1 MIRLRHLCF
10 ALIGVLLLFSK
21 SLSGQNQGE
30 KDILLQTLKEEC
42 DNNFAELKKLDPPA
56 YILTYRL
63 EENHSYKIS
72 SLFNVINQSD
82 EEHKRVVTIQVRVGS
97 MTMDNFREIRSGYV
111 YFGDQEYKI
120 RIPVTEEIAALKQIL
135 RRETGLAYQQA
146 ASQYQQVKS
155 NSVLLVELE
164 DSSPDFT
171 ESLLE
176 SYYEPPISNT
186 SFNMELWKGKLR
198 SYSEKLFPFQDI
210 TSAQASI
217 NYTLARKYYVSS
229 EGNSIVQNQSS
240 TYLSIYIDGKA
251 EDGMNIPVYHSW
263 FAFDPISLPSNEVVE
278 EKIIELKELFLNL
291 RTAPSL
297 ESFSGPALLSNDAAA
312 VFFHELFG
320 HRVEGSRLKSERD
333 GQTFKKKVGEQ
344 ILNPHINITFD
355 PTLQFYK
362 GIPLSGSYIFDEEG
376 IRGCRVEVI
385 KEGVLNSFLM
395 SRTPIDGFEYS
406 NGHARAEAG
415 MQPVSRQSNMIVESD
430 ENYTDT
436 QLREQLRQELIKQ
449 NIEFG
454 IYLKSV
460 TGGYTLTSREIPNAF
475 KITPIEVYQVF
486 ADGRPDQLVRGVSL
500 IGTPLAMLSQ
510 IKAVGDT
517 PAVFSGIC
525 IAESGA
531 VPVSCVSPALFVQQ
545 IELQKQNKSQEK
557 PPVIQR
563 PTEKIKYPTSEQNQI
578 FKALEEEI
586 DRNRIELYIPGL
598 PSPYYISYL
607 MADAKFISVKASL
620 GGIIYAKE
628 MQKNSIE
635 SQLLVGSHKLNNLNY
650 FDIQNRSNSGTCFA
664 IPEEIEYS
672 AIRNGIW
679 KGTDQQYKK
688 VAARWE
694 AKKNKLAQQNKESH
708 PPQLPDFY
716 PTLIADTTS
725 GGAKETFSQAQME
738 NIAVQLSA
746 LFKEYPSIINST
758 VSLHAI
764 SADLYYLNSEKVQFR
779 QPYSLISLRVF
790 AETQTESG
798 EYLNDH
804 FQLLFNKSGVIPTL
818 DSLKKVTLQLA
829 DNLDKLRKAPL
840 FEGIY
845 QGPVLIM
852 DDAVGTL
859 FNHSFVENENGILA
873 GRKPFLGI
881 DEQTKWLLSYLPKE
895 NQNEQLIN
903 KRIISKYLN
912 LLAVDHLESY
922 NHTPLIGHFKIDAEG
937 NLPSP
942 TLPLIEKGVIKQFL
956 SDRIPTSSSIA
967 STGHHRIGFSLNR
980 VSTALAPGVLWLK
993 GENKYR
999 FNRSRAQLKKQLIK
1013 MAKEE
1018 GYQFAY
1024 IITKLPYMHD
1034 RDFQTSGNLG
1044 DGKTTPIYIYQVN
1057 VKDGSEQLIRG
1068 VSLPP
1073 FSVQSFKQIEA
1084 VEKEYQVFNRVTSGR
1099 EQSFF
1104 GYDEFQ
1110 LVGIPVSYI
1119 LPKALLFKNI
1129 EIKKQEQLIPPQPSV
1144 LPYTSE

>member
-42 DNNFAELKKLDPPA
+42 DKNFAELKKLDPPA

-186 SFNMELWKGKLR
+186 SFNMKLWKGKLR
-198 SYSEKLFPFQDI
+198 SYSEKLFPFHDI
-210 TSAQASI
+210 SSAQASI

-291 RTAPSL
+291 RTAPTL

-415 MQPVSRQSNMIVESD
+415 MQPVSRQSNAGGDPNLFVG
-430 ENYTDT
+430 YGVR
-436 QLREQLRQELIKQ
+436 QLSQVCCDQEL
-449 NIEFG
+449 
-454 IYLKSV
+454 
-460 TGGYTLTSREIPNAF
+460 
-475 KITPIEVYQVF
+475 
-486 ADGRPDQLVRGVSL
+486 
-500 IGTPLAMLSQ
+500 
-510 IKAVGDT
+510 
-517 PAVFSGIC
+517 
-525 IAESGA
+525 
-531 VPVSCVSPALFVQQ
+531 
-545 IELQKQNKSQEK
+545 
-557 PPVIQR
+557 
-563 PTEKIKYPTSEQNQI
+563 
-578 FKALEEEI
+578 
-586 DRNRIELYIPGL
+586 
-598 PSPYYISYL
+598 
-607 MADAKFISVKASL
+607 
-620 GGIIYAKE
+620 
-628 MQKNSIE
+628 
-635 SQLLVGSHKLNNLNY
+635 
-650 FDIQNRSNSGTCFA
+650 
-664 IPEEIEYS
+664 
-672 AIRNGIW
+672 
-679 KGTDQQYKK
+679 
-688 VAARWE
+688 
-694 AKKNKLAQQNKESH
+694 
-708 PPQLPDFY
+708 
-716 PTLIADTTS
+716 
-725 GGAKETFSQAQME
+725 
-738 NIAVQLSA
+738 
-746 LFKEYPSIINST
+746 
-758 VSLHAI
+758 
-764 SADLYYLNSEKVQFR
+764 
-779 QPYSLISLRVF
+779 
-790 AETQTESG
+790 
-798 EYLNDH
+798 
-804 FQLLFNKSGVIPTL
+804 
-818 DSLKKVTLQLA
+818 
-829 DNLDKLRKAPL
+829 
-840 FEGIY
+840 
-845 QGPVLIM
+845 
-852 DDAVGTL
+852 
-859 FNHSFVENENGILA
+859 
-873 GRKPFLGI
+873 
-881 DEQTKWLLSYLPKE
+881 
-895 NQNEQLIN
+895 
-903 KRIISKYLN
+903 
-912 LLAVDHLESY
+912 
-922 NHTPLIGHFKIDAEG
+922 
-937 NLPSP
+937 
-942 TLPLIEKGVIKQFL
+942 
-956 SDRIPTSSSIA
+956 TSS
-967 STGHHRIGFSLNR
+967 T
-980 VSTALAPGVLWLK
+980 
-993 GENKYR
+993 
-999 FNRSRAQLKKQLIK
+999 Q
-1013 MAKEE
+1013 
-1018 GYQFAY
+1018 
-1024 IITKLPYMHD
+1024 
-1034 RDFQTSGNLG
+1034 SGN
-1044 DGKTTPIYIYQVN
+1044 
-1057 VKDGSEQLIRG
+1057 
-1068 VSLPP
+1068 
-1073 FSVQSFKQIEA
+1073 
-1084 VEKEYQVFNRVTSGR
+1084 
-1099 EQSFF
+1099 
-1104 GYDEFQ
+1104 
-1110 LVGIPVSYI
+1110 
-1119 LPKALLFKNI
+1119 
-1129 EIKKQEQLIPPQPSV
+1129 
-1144 LPYTSE
+1144 